1 MDILSHGLWAVAVG
15 TGATIERNI
24 KFKARWL
31 LFWGMFPDL
40 FAFLP
45 VISYSLV
52 GRLFGID
59 FPFEPPTPGVLEP
72 WTPGFG
78 TLMDVTQLLYSF
90 SHSLVVFLLVLLLF
104 YAMRRHIPW
113 VLLGWPLHILADVPT
128 HTHLFFATPVFWP
141 VSPFS
146 FDGFTWGHGYF
157 TLYNCTALIFVYLL
171 LLLYT
176 KFVLKKTTSRLFT
189 W

>member
-15 TGATIERNI
+15 TGATLERNT

-52 GRLFGID
+52 GRVFGID

-78 TLMDVTQLLYSF
+78 TLMDITQLLYSI
-90 SHSLVVFLLVLLLF
+90 SHSLVVFLLVVLLF
-104 YAMRRHIPW
+104 YAVRRRIPW
-113 VLLGWPLHILADVPT
+113 YSSVGHSIFLLMCQPTLICFLRPQCSGQSHRYRLMALLGVMDISLCTI
-128 HTHLFFATPVFWP
+128 TP
-141 VSPFS
+141 
-146 FDGFTWGHGYF
+146 H
-157 TLYNCTALIFVYLL
+157 
-171 LLLYT
+171 
-176 KFVLKKTTSRLFT
+176 
-189 W
+189 